1 MTLNP
6 HYLWEAKMQ
15 NPYVKH
21 GTFLVEF
28 DDYVKSSKEINLH
41 ELGTKQNN
49 FFFLMMKNEYHVVYV
64 KDDVM
69 FKIVVA

>member
-21 GTFLVEF
+21 GTLLVEF
-28 DDYVKSSKEINLH
+28 GDYVKSIHGDDYLNQ
-41 ELGTKQNN
+41 KQNN
-49 FFFLMMKNEYHVVYV
+49 KKTKK
-64 KDDVM
+64 KD
-69 FKIVVA
+69 